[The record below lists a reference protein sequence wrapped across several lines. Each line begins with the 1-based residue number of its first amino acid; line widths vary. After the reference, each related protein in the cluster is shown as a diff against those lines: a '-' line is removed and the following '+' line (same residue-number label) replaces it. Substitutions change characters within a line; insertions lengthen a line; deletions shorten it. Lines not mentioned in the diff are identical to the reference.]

1 MRAAAAIAALFATTA
16 PALAQDALTAFDGR
30 SLARAL
36 DDRCGLY
43 NAPER
48 AALEAAWLQARGT
61 LIRGGAD
68 PHDLTARAAGFAR
81 RAQPMPCDSTDA
93 QSIAL
98 DVAAAF
104 SNWQRVREMDFPGSD
119 RVWFAARPYPDY
131 PAWTLSQYPVPGDP
145 ARVFG
150 YFHEDGERALALGL
164 PAAAG
169 LSTAR
174 IVMRDIAREA
184 DLTDPSLGGLL
195 RVSGRPDWV
204 RHAPPAHAEQTIWA
218 SGRVLNGNQ
227 MRFVFPERA
236 ILALSQLDPREAVR
250 IEALDSHG
258 RVVETVFVE
267 VGDFA
272 AGAAFL
278 AAGDGMGS
286 GRTGGGH

>member
-1 MRAAAAIAALFATTA
+1 MRAAAALAALLATTA
-16 PALAQDALTAFDGR
+16 PALAQDARTAFDGR

-48 AALEAAWLQARGT
+48 AALDAAWLQARGI

-81 RAQPMPCDSTDA
+81 RAQPMPCDSADA

-104 SNWQRVREMDFPGSD
+104 ENWLRVREMDFPGSE
-119 RVWFAARPYPDY
+119 RVWLAARPYPGY

-145 ARVFG
+145 AHIFG
-150 YFHEDGERALALGL
+150 FFHEDGERELAFGL
-164 PAAAG
+164 PAAPG

-174 IVMRDIAREA
+174 LVMRDITREA
-184 DLTDPSLGGLL
+184 ELTDPSLGGLL

-204 RHAPPAHAEQTIWA
+204 RHAPPAHAEATVWA
-218 SGRVLNGNQ
+218 SDRIDAGDQ
-227 MRFVFPERA
+227 MRFVFPERT
-236 ILALSQLDPREAVR
+236 IGALSGLDPRETVR
-250 IEALDSHG
+250 IEALDTRG
-258 RVVETVFVE
+258 RVAGTWFIEI
-267 VGDFA
+267 GDFA
-272 AGAAFL
+272 AGTAFL
-278 AAGDGMGS
+278 AAGDTLPS
-286 GRTGGGH
+286 GGTGG

>member
-1 MRAAAAIAALFATTA
+1 MRAAAALAALLATTA
-16 PALAQDALTAFDGR
+16 PAQAQDARTAFDGR

-43 NAPER
+43 NTAER
-48 AALEAAWLQARGT
+48 AALDAAWLQARGV
-61 LIRGGAD
+61 LIRGGVD

-104 SNWQRVREMDFPGSD
+104 ENWLRVREMDFPGSE

-131 PAWTLSQYPVPGDP
+131 PAWTLSQYPEPGDP

-150 YFHEDGERALALGL
+150 FFHEDGERELAFGL
-164 PAAAG
+164 PSAPG

-174 IVMRDIAREA
+174 IAMRDVAREA
-184 DLTDPSLGGLL
+184 ELTDPSLGGLL

-204 RHAPPAHAEQTIWA
+204 RHAPPAHAEQMIWA
-218 SGRVLNGNQ
+218 SDRILAGDQ
-227 MRFVFPERA
+227 MRFVFPDRTIA
-236 ILALSQLDPREAVR
+236 ALSGLDPRETVR
-250 IEALDSHG
+250 IEALDTRG
-258 RVVETVFVE
+258 RVVETWFVE
-267 VGDFA
+267 IGDFA

-278 AAGDGMGS
+278 AAGDAQAS
-286 GRTGGGH
+286 GRTGG

>member
-1 MRAAAAIAALFATTA
+1 MRAAAAFAAFLATTA
-16 PALAQDALTAFDGR
+16 PALAQDAQTAFDGR

-43 NAPER
+43 DAPER
-48 AALEAAWLQARGT
+48 AALDAAWLQARGT
-61 LIRGGAD
+61 LIRGGID

-81 RAQPMPCDSTDA
+81 RAQPMPCDSADA

-104 SNWQRVREMDFPGSD
+104 SNWQRVREMDFPGSE

-131 PAWTLSQYPVPGDP
+131 PAWSLSQYPVPGDP
-145 ARVFG
+145 ARLFG
-150 YFHEDGERALALGL
+150 LYHEDGERVLALGL
-164 PAAAG
+164 PSASD

-174 IVMRDIAREA
+174 IVMRDIARETE
-184 DLTDPSLGGLL
+184 LTDPSLGGLL

-204 RHAPPAHAEQTIWA
+204 RHAPPAHAEAMIWA
-218 SGRVLNGNQ
+218 SGRVVTGEQ

-236 ILALSQLDPREAVR
+236 IAALGELDPREAVR
-250 IEALDSHG
+250 IEVLDARG
-258 RVVETVFVE
+258 RIVETLFIE

-278 AAGDGMGS
+278 AAGNGMGS
-286 GRTGGGH
+286 GGTGG